1 MNNQIDVF
9 STLLRKSELPEK
21 LINIPQEYIRPNIAA
36 LCNQIATFDG
46 VILLSGLTRGKTTN
60 AAAIL
65 LSYMNTRRYIMDT
78 QDVGLYISVNQ
89 LCYQNRTQ
97 DRYQRDNDVQNM
109 VRRAATARCLILD
122 GLFSYL
128 TQIDDL
134 MLQAIYDARQN
145 KSCITIVTTSISD
158 PLNCA
163 GSILYRLARD
173 AKVKE
178 AF

>member
-1 MNNQIDVF
+1 M
-9 STLLRKSELPEK
+9 
-21 LINIPQEYIRPNIAA
+21 
-36 LCNQIATFDG
+36 CNQIATFDG
-46 VILLSGLTRGKTTN
+46 VILLSGLRRGKTTN
-60 AAAIL
+60 AAAL
-65 LSYMNTRRYIMDT
+65 MLSYFNSRRYIMDT

-109 VRRAATARCLILD
+109 VRRAANARCLILD

-134 MLQAIYDARQN
+134 MLQAIYDSRQN

-158 PLNCA
+158 PVNCA

-173 AKVKE
+173 ARIKE
-178 AF
+178 KF

>member
-1 MNNQIDVF
+1 M
-9 STLLRKSELPEK
+9 
-21 LINIPQEYIRPNIAA
+21 
-36 LCNQIATFDG
+36 CNQISTFDG
-46 VILLSGLTRGKTTN
+46 VILLSGLRRGKTTN
-60 AAAIL
+60 AAAL
-65 LSYMNTRRYIMDT
+65 MLSYFNSRRYIMDT

-109 VRRAATARCLILD
+109 VRRAANARCLILD

-134 MLQAIYDARQN
+134 MLQAIYDSRQN

-158 PLNCA
+158 PVNCA

-173 AKVKE
+173 ARIKE
-178 AF
+178 EF

>member
-1 MNNQIDVF
+1 MSNQVDVMQ
-9 STLLRKSELPEK
+9 TLLRKSELPET
-21 LINIPQEYIRPNIAA
+21 LQNISPDYVRPNIISI
-36 LCNQIATFDG
+36 CNAITTFDG
-46 VILLSGLTRGKTTN
+46 VILLSGLKRGKTTN
-60 AAAIL
+60 AAAVL
-65 LSYMNTRRYIMDT
+65 LSYLNSRRYIVDT
-78 QDVGLYISVNQ
+78 QDVGLYLSVNQ

-97 DRYQRDNDVQNM
+97 DRYQRDNEVQTM
-109 VRRAATARCLILD
+109 VKRAVNAKCLVLD

-145 KSCITIVTTSISD
+145 KSCITVVTTPISD

-173 AKVKE
+173 AKLKE
-178 AF
+178 EF